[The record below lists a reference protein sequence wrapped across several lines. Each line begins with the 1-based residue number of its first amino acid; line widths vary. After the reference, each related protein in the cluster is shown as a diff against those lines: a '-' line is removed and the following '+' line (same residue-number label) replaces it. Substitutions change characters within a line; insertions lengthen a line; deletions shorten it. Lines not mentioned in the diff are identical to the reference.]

1 MTRTGLYS
9 CPPWIETVKITVKQ
23 LLSRFQRRSVAKVPS
38 LRVLVLGGY
47 GQFGERICRICQTE
61 VKRRGLGVQ
70 LLVAGRSTSRAE
82 RLVHE
87 LNHQQ
92 PVELWSDYSQGPP
105 GTERAH
111 DAGRDERT

>member
-1 MTRTGLYS
+1 MA
-9 CPPWIETVKITVKQ
+9 
-23 LLSRFQRRSVAKVPS
+23 RFPS

-82 RLVHE
+82 RVRISLDYRLVNSGC
-87 LNHQQ
+87 LDR
-92 PVELWSDYSQGPP
+92 VTGAPP

-111 DAGRDERT
+111 DAGSNERT

>member
-1 MTRTGLYS
+1 MTRQDTVGCPGL
-9 CPPWIETVKITVKQ
+9 K
-23 LLSRFQRRSVAKVPS
+23 LSRFHGAHAREMAKVPS

-82 RLVHE
+82 RVRISLESRLV
-87 LNHQQ
+87 NSR
-92 PVELWSDYSQGPP
+92 VTGAPP

>member
-1 MTRTGLYS
+1 M
-9 CPPWIETVKITVKQ
+9 
-23 LLSRFQRRSVAKVPS
+23 AKVPS

-82 RLVHE
+82 RVRISLEYRLV
-87 LNHQQ
+87 NSR
-92 PVELWSDYSQGPP
+92 VTGAPP